1 MKALAPPC
9 MPAIIWRHL
18 APELAGPIHAALERH
33 WCAETV
39 APPSHW
45 LDGWLHLIPKPGKP
59 STQPAALRPLCLQ
72 HPILKIVSKIL
83 TNLIKQHAYP
93 TLMCLPLYAYLPQRG
108 TTECLLRVS
117 QHCQQIRQL
126 CRDRQTDDSPH
137 GLFGGMQVSLD
148 MEKAFDTVRR
158 DLVLHALNQIN
169 LPPDVLR
176 MIQTWLAPHKYHI
189 PFKSLVGTIDAS
201 RGIKQGSTDAPIL
214 WTLCMYLI
222 TQELLQ
228 RYSHAWLHDHLIVY
242 ADDVHLRW
250 TLNSTAD
257 GQCALGDLAHI
268 LHTFRSYGFNIN
280 ATKSVVLFRAVG
292 KGVSKFTRRWISR
305 SKHGPQLLI
314 PDTLFRLPM
323 VAKTAYLIPWCDPK
337 LQGMGNRYYGS
348 TYTGRATLL
357 LHPQAVAPGAI
368 HTSTCALQVISTVC
382 CAYSSVRGSRDGIA
396 CNHVVKNL

>member
-1 MKALAPPC
+1 
-9 MPAIIWRHL
+9 
-18 APELAGPIHAALERH
+18 
-33 WCAETV
+33 
-39 APPSHW
+39 
-45 LDGWLHLIPKPGKP
+45 
-59 STQPAALRPLCLQ
+59 
-72 HPILKIVSKIL
+72 
-83 TNLIKQHAYP
+83 
-93 TLMCLPLYAYLPQRG
+93 MCLPLYAYLPQRG

-169 LPPDVLR
+169 LPPDVLH

-222 TQELLQ
+222 MQELLQ

-242 ADDVHLRW
+242 ADDVHPRW

-314 PDTLFRLPM
+314 PDTPFRLPM

-396 CNHVVKNL
+396 CIML